1 MDKPKGGRGHTAPY
15 DTKQMRVPVGLEP
28 QVQELINRYRDWI
41 SEADTQTVGT
51 NNPPRLLDKPVDS
64 FIRKPVDKLVSE
76 VENLNKLVDKLT
88 QERNSLDAEVNQLHT
103 RNGELNLEI
112 AELKEQLKP
121 VDKLSEIAV
130 GSGNKPVDKLNDLVV
145 GSGNKPVDKLSDL
158 ATGEEDKPV
167 DKLNDLA
174 VGSGNKPVDKLSDLA
189 TGEED
194 KPVDKLNDLKVY
206 PMKHNDLARRLGKP
220 HSAIGYHKKKGDL
233 VEWSRQH
240 DPDQIGWRSVPES
253 KLFYPVEH

>member
-1 MDKPKGGRGHTAPY
+1 LTTLVMDKPKGGRGHTAPY

-76 VENLNKLVDKLT
+76 VENLNKLVDKLS
-88 QERNSLDAEVNQLHT
+88 QERNFLDAEVNQLHT

-130 GSGNKPVDKLNDLVV
+130 GSGNKPVDKLNDLV
-145 GSGNKPVDKLSDL
+145 
-158 ATGEEDKPV
+158 
-167 DKLNDLA
+167 